1 MARWSVF
8 GITVF
13 ALGMGGWFAISGMF
27 SAQEVS
33 QAELSAAFVLLVI
46 SMLGTAV
53 FYALKEQEE
62 RLRGLEGR
70 DRESHDVRP

>member
-1 MARWSVF
+1 MACWSVL

-13 ALGMGGWFAISGMF
+13 ALAMGLWCAISGMF
-27 SAQEVS
+27 SSQEVF
-33 QAELSAAFVLLVI
+33 QAEFPAAFVLLVI